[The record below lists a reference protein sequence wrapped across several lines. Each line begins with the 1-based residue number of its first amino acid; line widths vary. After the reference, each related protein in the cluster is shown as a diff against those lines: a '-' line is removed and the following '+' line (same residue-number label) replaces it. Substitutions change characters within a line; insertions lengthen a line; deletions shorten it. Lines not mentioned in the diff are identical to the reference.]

1 MAPVSGADTL
11 VILYEALL
19 PEEQAIAYE
28 RIRESRLREQGVED
42 TQMTRHVR
50 SLARVAE
57 AVGHFPGVDEY
68 RHVSRVL
75 RSEGETDV
83 EPFSALYKFFDQ
95 SWPQAREAL
104 QIAGETST
112 RGVEARFRNRK
123 LGKIARY
130 TESVLRDTLARAVE
144 HYGRPPNTNEF
155 EWWRDR
161 QIELARAQGE
171 AYPHIP
177 STGPYRARWK
187 TWEGALLHLGYT
199 PEEVA
204 LRLEQQD
211 QVFNGNADP
220 YLPDDLPVAEL
231 GETLSVAGGDRAL
244 SAEES
249 SRVRETYESFPRR
262 TRYVLTVRLGLGIPK
277 QTLRDAAEPLA
288 LHLTRIQQLQ
298 RYAMDELVL
307 AASDGRREARPGL
320 RAAVI
325 DSLRLM
331 STV

>member
-1 MAPVSGADTL
+1 MTLVSGADTL
-11 VILYEALL
+11 VILYEALP
-19 PEEQAIAYE
+19 PEEQTLAYE
-28 RIRESRLREQGVED
+28 RIRESYLREQGTED
-42 TQMTRHVR
+42 TEMARHVR
-50 SLARVAE
+50 SLSRVAE

-68 RHVSRVL
+68 RHVSQVL
-75 RSEGETDV
+75 RAEGETDV
-83 EPFSALYKFFDQ
+83 EPFSRLYKFFDC

-104 QIAGETST
+104 HIAGETSA
-112 RGVEARFRNRK
+112 RVVEARFRNRK

-130 TESVLRDTLARAVE
+130 TDDVLRDTLARATE
-144 HYGRPPNTNEF
+144 HYGRPPSTEEF
-155 EWWRDR
+155 GWWRER

-171 AYPHIP
+171 EYPHVP
-177 STGPYRARWK
+177 SAGPYRARWK
-187 TWEGALLHLGYT
+187 TWEGALLHFGYT

-204 LRLEQQD
+204 LRLEQQS

-231 GETLSVAGGDRAL
+231 AEMMSAGSI
-244 SAEES
+244 SAEEF

-262 TRYVLTVRLGLGIPK
+262 TRYVLTVRLGLGVPR

-307 AASDGRREARPGL
+307 AASNGLKETRPGF

-325 DSLRLM
+325 EQLRAM
-331 STV
+331 SG

>member
-1 MAPVSGADTL
+1 MSTTGID
-11 VILYEALL
+11 ALL
-19 PEEQAIAYE
+19 AVYAALAPEEQALAYE
-28 RIRESRLREQGVED
+28 RIRESYLRAQDVED
-42 TQMTRHVR
+42 TEMARHVR
-50 SLARVAE
+50 SLSRVAE

-75 RSEGETDV
+75 RAEGEADV
-83 EPFSALYKFFDQ
+83 EPFSRLYAFFDQ

-104 QIAGETST
+104 QIAGESSA
-112 RGVEARFRNRK
+112 RVVEARFRNRK

-130 TESVLRDTLARAVE
+130 TEDVLRDTLARATE
-144 HYGRPPNTNEF
+144 HYGRPPSTEEF
-155 EWWRDR
+155 GWWRER

-171 AYPHIP
+171 EYPHVP
-177 STGPYRARWK
+177 SNSCYRARWK
-187 TWEGALLHLGYT
+187 TWEGALLALGYT
-199 PEEVA
+199 PEQVA
-204 LRLEQQD
+204 RRLEAQD

-231 GETLSVAGGDRAL
+231 REAMNGTGSI
-244 SAEES
+244 SADEF

-262 TRYVLTVRLGLGIPK
+262 TRYVLTARLGLGVPR

-307 AASDGRREARPGL
+307 AASNGRKETRPGL

-325 DSLRLM
+325 EQLRAM
-331 STV
+331 SIC